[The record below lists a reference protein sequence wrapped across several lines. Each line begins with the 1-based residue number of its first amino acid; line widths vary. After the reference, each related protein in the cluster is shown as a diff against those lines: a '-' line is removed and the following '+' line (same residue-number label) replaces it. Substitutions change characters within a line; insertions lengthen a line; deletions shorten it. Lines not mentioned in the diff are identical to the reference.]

1 MLTGC
6 SRRATGSVAPAFALA
21 LALVVL
27 TAATPSREARAAVAG
42 AACDRACL
50 EKLVNTYLDALV
62 ARDPKRAPLAANA
75 KYSENQSLVAIGDGR
90 WKTAEAVGT
99 YRIYAADPQAGQ
111 VGFIGTLREAGQWS
125 MIALRLRIVDQ
136 KISEIEAVIPG
147 ETVRHGS
154 FGGFDTAPGTI
165 TTARAAFSQPLLPA
179 ERRDRGVLINVADS
193 HYEGVE
199 RGNGDIVPFSDEC
212 IKVENGVQLIKNPN
226 YPFPAVSPTGRK
238 LPNFAA
244 MGCRDQFNT
253 HIWETDTITDRRYPI
268 VDQERGIVMAFVM
281 YHQYDKARCA
291 STVDYGLACPPADV
305 KPYTLALVEAFKI
318 ESGEIHEVEAV
329 FTVFPDIR
337 RRGVW

>member
-1 MLTGC
+1 MTAGWKRLT
-6 SRRATGSVAPAFALA
+6 RTVALA
-21 LALVVL
+21 LAAVVFIG
-27 TAATPSREARAAVAG
+27 AVAPQARAA
-42 AACDRACL
+42 AAATCDRACL
-50 EKLVNTYLDALV
+50 ERFVNTYLDALV
-62 ARDPKRAPLAANA
+62 ARDPKRAPLSAQA

-125 MIALRLRIVDQ
+125 MIALRLRILDQ
-136 KISEIEAVIPG
+136 KIAEIEAVIPG
-147 ETVRHGS
+147 DTVRHGT
-154 FGGFDTAPGTI
+154 FGDFETAPGKI
-165 TTARAAFSQPLLPA
+165 TTARAPFSQPLLPA
-179 ERRDRGVLINVADS
+179 ERRDRNVLINAADL

-226 YPFPAVSPTGRK
+226 YAFPAASPSGRK

-253 HIWETDTITDRRYPI
+253 RIWETDTITDRRYPI

-291 STVDYGLACPPADV
+291 STVDHGLVCPPADV